1 MFAIASDPPWKPVL
15 LLYGVL
21 RLFSKA
27 TYLFGQ
33 RKSD

>member
-1 MFAIASDPPWKPVL
+1 MPAIASDPASKPVL

-21 RLFSKA
+21 RLLSKA